1 MLNYEILGG
10 KKRMKKDIHM
20 YINKIVQGDCIEEMK
35 KIPEKSV
42 DLIFADPPYYMQTDG
57 VLKRT
62 DGTDFSGVKDSWD
75 KFSDYEEYD
84 EFTTSWL
91 KECKRIMKKDAS
103 IWVIG
108 SFQNIYRLGYIMQ
121 NMGFWILN
129 DVIWSK
135 PNAVPNF
142 AGSRFQNSHETL
154 LWCTKDKKSKYTFN
168 YKTMKH
174 LNGNK
179 QEKSVWEIGICIG
192 NERLKDK
199 QGIKIHSTQK
209 PEKLLYNIIISS
221 SKIGDVVMDPFFG
234 TGTTGAVAKL
244 TGRNYIGI
252 EKEEKYIK
260 YAKERIDKV
269 TPYLD
274 DIAKLKLEVKP
285 PKVPMEKL
293 VEDNFLKIGQGLYNK
308 NEEKIGIIEKNG
320 YVNDGIEILSIHK
333 MSAKK
338 LGRANNNGWDYFWV
352 KNKDGQFVTL
362 NSLRYEY
369 KKIESRCKSE

>member
-1 MLNYEILGG
+1 
-10 KKRMKKDIHM
+10 MKKDIHM